1 MSLRPSR
8 FAGPLAAAILLLAA
22 AAPARAA
29 DTVVAGNQIVQGKQ
43 CVGGLCTDGE
53 SFSNLPLLL
62 KSPDTPGL
70 RLDQT
75 GTGGFTPQIWDVAGN
90 EANFFVRDMTN
101 GSRLPFRIR
110 PGAPTSSLDISATGD
125 ISTAA
130 MLQQNLAATTVTGPV
145 DGEAVLAALR
155 GLVLSRYTIN
165 ADTAAVPHV
174 GPAGAA
180 FRAAFAT
187 GNSDDRLA
195 APDTAGIALAAV
207 KALDAKVSGLELTPG
222 PKGDDGGPADP
233 TATDA
238 RIAALTTSNRKL
250 GTAARRLSRHVAA
263 LKKRLKVLEADSRR

>member
-1 MSLRPSR
+1 MSLRS
-8 FAGPLAAAILLLAA
+8 ALLAASLAA
-22 AAPARAA
+22 AALLASAAAPAGAA

-43 CVGGLCTDGE
+43 CVGGSLCVDGE

-62 KSPDTPGL
+62 KAPDTPGL
-70 RLDQT
+70 RLLQT
-75 GTGGFTPQIWDVAGN
+75 GDGGFMPQTWDIAGN
-90 EANFFVRDMTN
+90 EANFFVRDLTA

-130 MLQQNLAATTVTGPV
+130 MLQQNLAGITVTGPV
-145 DGEAVLAALR
+145 DGDAILGALR
-155 GLVLSRYTIN
+155 GLALSRYTID

-187 GNSDDRLA
+187 GNNNDRLA
-195 APDTAGIALAAV
+195 AADTAGIALAAV
-207 KALDAKVSGLELTPG
+207 KALDARVSGLELTPG
-222 PKGDDGGPADP
+222 PKGDDGAPADP

-238 RIAALTTSNRKL
+238 RIAELTTSNRKL
-250 GTAARRLSRHVAA
+250 GTASRRLSRHVAA
-263 LKKRLKVLEADSRR
+263 LKKRLKVLEADGR